1 MPAPRITRT
10 RVTVSNNRQT
20 LMGMPTRHRRVFLPI
35 SDAGRFPARWE
46 RILAEVPIFTT
57 FMYTSKFSFAFV
69 CPNSVPTPITDINL
83 ALNMYFA
90 FDNQC

>member
-1 MPAPRITRT
+1 
-10 RVTVSNNRQT
+10 
-20 LMGMPTRHRRVFLPI
+20 MGMPTRHRRVFLPI

-69 CPNSVPTPITDINL
+69 CPNSVPTPATAWPLDECDAEIKKWLLGIKVE
-83 ALNMYFA
+83 AL
-90 FDNQC
+90 QLH